1 MTFFL
6 TSFSVESE
14 DGPWKEVL
22 HVKWLKDSRQQKDP
36 LPLQEFS
43 FPVHA
48 GRYVKY
54 EGTAHYGAGGG
65 LQFFN
70 IIHSSSCEVPEP
82 EPEELL
88 VKLMPEP
95 EIIDEPLKLM
105 PMREPQL
112 MTVDAIDEPNI
123 MNIAPKP
130 KLIEKRRYVY
140 GGPADKGK

>member
-82 EPEELL
+82 EPEEELL
-88 VKLMPEP
+88 VKLPPEP
-95 EIIDEPLKLM
+95 PMEIMNAI
-105 PMREPQL
+105 REPK
-112 MTVDAIDEPNI
+112 DEKI

-130 KLIEKRRYVY
+130 ELIDRRNDVL

>member
-1 MTFFL
+1 M
-6 TSFSVESE
+6 SKS
-14 DGPWKEVL
+14 GPWKKVVEETL
-22 HVKWLKDSRQQKDP
+22 EDSRQQKDP

-54 EGTAHYGAGGG
+54 EGVAHYGAGGG

-70 IIHSSSCEVPEP
+70 IIHSTSCEVPEP

-88 VKLMPEP
+88 VKSMPEP
-95 EIIDEPLKLM
+95 PMEIMNAI
-105 PMREPQL
+105 REPK
-112 MTVDAIDEPNI
+112 DEKI

-130 KLIEKRRYVY
+130 ELIEKRYHVL

>member
-1 MTFFL
+1 M
-6 TSFSVESE
+6 
-14 DGPWKEVL
+14 L

-82 EPEELL
+82 EPEEELL
-88 VKLMPEP
+88 VKLPPEP
-95 EIIDEPLKLM
+95 
-105 PMREPQL
+105 PM
-112 MTVDAIDEPNI
+112 DI
-123 MNIAPKP
+123 MNMKKIAEPKIMNFAPKP
-130 KLIEKRRYVY
+130 ELIEKRYHVL

>member
-1 MTFFL
+1 MTFSL
-6 TSFSVESE
+6 TSFSVGSE

-36 LPLQEFS
+36 LPLQEFP

-54 EGTAHYGAGGG
+54 EGVAHYGAGGG

-70 IIHSSSCEVPEP
+70 IVHSSSCEVPKPP

-88 VKLMPEP
+88 VKLPPEP
-95 EIIDEPLKLM
+95 PMEIMNAI
-105 PMREPQL
+105 REPK
-112 MTVDAIDEPNI
+112 DEKI

-130 KLIEKRRYVY
+130 ELIDRRYDVL

>member
-1 MTFFL
+1 M
-6 TSFSVESE
+6 
-14 DGPWKEVL
+14 L

-88 VKLMPEP
+88 VKLPPEP
-95 EIIDEPLKLM
+95 PMDIIDQPLKLM
-105 PMREPQL
+105 PMHEPP
-112 MTVDAIDEPNI
+112 MKIIDAIAEPKI
-123 MNIAPKP
+123 MNFAPKP
-130 KLIEKRRYVY
+130 ELIEKRYHVL